1 MDYRY
6 TRGVLLSVFI
16 HRIIDDKFVYSYD
29 AFGTYKARLHCRRL
43 HIRIIF

>member
-29 AFGTYKARLHCRRL
+29 AFGTYKVDC
-43 HIRIIF
+43 IVDVCIFV